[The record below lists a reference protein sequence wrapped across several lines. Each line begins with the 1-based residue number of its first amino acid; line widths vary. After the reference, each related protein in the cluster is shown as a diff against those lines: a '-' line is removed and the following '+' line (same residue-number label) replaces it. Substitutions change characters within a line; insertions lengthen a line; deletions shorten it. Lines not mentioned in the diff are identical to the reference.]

1 MAHELDLIVNFEN
14 IIENVKGNLEL
25 VLGVQ
30 LVSSKVFNLEA
41 LLRVY
46 HRHQTL
52 YEKLDLKLLDQST
65 ILLYFEKVVDLEH
78 VFHFTLWNFKNALF
92 GVPDDETMQ
101 VTLCASIYGYTY
113 LDSTT

>member
-1 MAHELDLIVNFEN
+1 MAHELDLIVTFEN

-46 HRHQTL
+46 HRH
-52 YEKLDLKLLDQST
+52 
-65 ILLYFEKVVDLEH
+65 
-78 VFHFTLWNFKNALF
+78 
-92 GVPDDETMQ
+92 
-101 VTLCASIYGYTY
+101 
-113 LDSTT
+113 